1 MTRRRRALS
10 DLDRDIRDH
19 LERETLENIECG
31 MSPADARAAALRK
44 FGNVGLIEEQ
54 TRVVWRRLWIDQL
67 WHDLLFAFRIL
78 RRAPGF
84 SAIAV
89 LTLAVGIGL
98 NTAVFSVVESVLLRP
113 LEYPHPE
120 RLVWLGEYEPAVH
133 HDMVMLSD
141 VAAWR
146 TTARSYN
153 GVASYSFQQAAIAT
167 SRTAFPVAAVFAG
180 GDFWS
185 LTGAIPAFGRLFGP
199 GEQNGVVISWDLF
212 QRQFGGDPHAVG
224 SAVTVDGSASTITGV
239 LPRNFR
245 FHFPRWWT
253 ALHPETIE
261 AYLTLSSAEA
271 QHRAGQVVASLKP
284 GVSVSQA
291 FAELKSLQRSLHPP
305 NASQPPSRT
314 TLHVDALQDELA
326 SGARRALL
334 VLLAAGALLLLM
346 VSVNIASLLLARTAS
361 RRREVAI
368 RLAIGAGRFRALRQ
382 LLVESLTLAFL
393 GGAAGLLLA
402 RWTILLLAR
411 VGPASVPRLDEA
423 SIDLRVLAF
432 TFCITLTA
440 GILFGIAPGFALWRT
455 DIHDA
460 LKEGARGT
468 GGLVGL
474 YIRRVLVAGELALA
488 LMLLTGAGLL
498 LASFLRMN
506 ARPAAFTPEK
516 ILVMKMRLPVPR
528 YSTVM
533 QQHYHDELLRR
544 LASIPGVEAAGVS
557 AQPMFCCAPA
567 FPVDS
572 NPKQTHLLHLNFATP
587 GYLRALG
594 MELRKGRWLTDSDK
608 AGVILLN
615 ESMAREAF
623 GSSDPISRTLRI
635 PQPEAVVG
643 VLGDLRYTKLDADVV
658 PEIFLPFDQQGAT
671 GAMMLLFDIA
681 VRAPKL
687 SGIPAA
693 ARREMAAIDPGLPPY
708 DVKTLREALAD
719 SISSQRFS
727 LFLLGSFALAAF
739 VLALVGIYGV
749 VSYSVA
755 ARTREIGVRV
765 ALGAQRGNV
774 IRMVVREGMTLGLV
788 GIVVGLA
795 ASYPLTRLMTSLL
808 YGVKANDTRIF
819 AAAAATL
826 AVTVLFASWWPAR
839 SASTIHPLISLRD
852 E

>member
-1 MTRRRRALS
+1 MTRRRRALA
-10 DLDRDIRDH
+10 DLDQDIRDH
-19 LERETLENIECG
+19 LERETQQNVERG
-31 MSPADARAAALRK
+31 MSAADARAAALRK

-54 TRVVWRRLWIDQL
+54 TRAVWRRLWIDQL
-67 WHDLLFAFRIL
+67 WQDLLFAFRIL

-84 SAIAV
+84 TAIAG

-98 NTAVFSVVESVLLRP
+98 NTTVFSVVNSVLLRP

-120 RLVWLGEYEPAVH
+120 RLVWLGEYDPAVG

-141 VAAWR
+141 AAAWR

-153 GVASYSFQQAAIAT
+153 AAASYSFQRAAIAT
-167 SRTAFPVAAVFAG
+167 SRTAFPVAAVFAD

-185 LTGAIPAFGRLFGP
+185 LTGATPALGRLFGP
-199 GEQNGVVISWDLF
+199 GEQNGVVISWNLF
-212 QRQFGGDPHAVG
+212 QRQFGGDPHVVG
-224 SAVTVDGSASTITGV
+224 SAVTVDGRASTITGV
-239 LPRNFR
+239 LPKTFR
-245 FHFPRWWT
+245 FQFPRWWT
-253 ALHPETIE
+253 ALHPEPLE
-261 AYLTLSSAEA
+261 AYLTLPPAEA
-271 QHRAGQVVASLKP
+271 IGQHRGGQVVASLKP
-284 GVSVSQA
+284 SVSVSQA
-291 FAELKSLQRSLHPP
+291 FDELKSLQRSLHPP
-305 NASQPPSRT
+305 NASEPSSRA
-314 TLHVDALQDELA
+314 TLHVELLRDELT
-326 SGARRALL
+326 SGARRALS

-346 VSVNIASLLLARTAS
+346 VSVNIASLLLARAAS
-361 RRREVAI
+361 RRRELAI

-382 LLVESLTLAFL
+382 LLVESLTLSFL

-411 VGPASVPRLDEA
+411 VGPASIPRLDEA

-432 TFCITLTA
+432 TFCITLA
-440 GILFGIAPGFALWRT
+440 GGILFGIAPRFAIWRT
-455 DIHDA
+455 NLHDA
-460 LKEGARGT
+460 LKEGVRGT
-468 GGLVGL
+468 VGL
-474 YIRRVLVAGELALA
+474 FGLRIRRVLVAGELALA

-516 ILVMKMRLPVPR
+516 ILVMKMQLPAPR
-528 YSTVM
+528 YSRAM
-533 QQHYHDELLRR
+533 QQHYRDELLRH
-544 LASIPGVEAAGVS
+544 LGSIPGVEAAGVS

-567 FPVDS
+567 FPIDS
-572 NPKQTHLLHLNFATP
+572 NPEQTHLLHLNFATK

-608 AGVILLN
+608 DGVILLN

-623 GSSDPISRTLRI
+623 GPADPIGRKLKTW
-635 PQPEAVVG
+635 QPEVVVG
-643 VLGDLRYTKLDADVV
+643 VLADLRYTKLDAGVV
-658 PEIFLPFDQQGAT
+658 PEIFLPFDQPT
-671 GAMMLLFDIA
+671 MFDIA

-693 ARREMAAIDPGLPPY
+693 VLREMAAIDPSLPPY
-708 DVKTLREALAD
+708 DMKTLQEALAD
-719 SISSQRFS
+719 SISSQRFH

-749 VSYSVA
+749 VTYSVA

-774 IRMVVREGMTLGLV
+774 IAMVVREGMTLALL
-788 GIVVGLA
+788 GIVIGLA
-795 ASYPLTRLMTSLL
+795 ASYALTRLMTSLL
-808 YGVKANDTRIF
+808 YGVKATDPRIF
-819 AAAAATL
+819 AAASATL
-826 AVTVLFASWWPAR
+826 AVMVLFASWWPAR
-839 SASTIHPLISLRD
+839 NAASIEPVIALRD